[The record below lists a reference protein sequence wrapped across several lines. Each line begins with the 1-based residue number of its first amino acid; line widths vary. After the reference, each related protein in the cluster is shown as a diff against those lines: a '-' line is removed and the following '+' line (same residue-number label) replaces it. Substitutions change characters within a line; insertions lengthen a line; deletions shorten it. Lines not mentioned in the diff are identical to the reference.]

1 MADVTQRMTRSR
13 KICELESPSDPGT
26 VAAQVKE
33 ATKQGKPPASRSD
46 QGRQRGQ
53 GRQVAGGSESF

>member
-1 MADVTQRMTRSR
+1 MADVTQHMTRSR
-13 KICELESPSDPGT
+13 KICELESPPGT

-53 GRQVAGGSESF
+53 GRRAAGGSESF